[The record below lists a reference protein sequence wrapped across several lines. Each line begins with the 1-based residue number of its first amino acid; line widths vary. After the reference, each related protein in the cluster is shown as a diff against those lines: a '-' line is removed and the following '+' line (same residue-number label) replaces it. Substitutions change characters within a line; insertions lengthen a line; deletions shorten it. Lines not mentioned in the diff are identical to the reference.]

1 MANIIL
7 DYNLYTCTGPDPF
20 SGLTDVGKIAVA
32 SSVTFVAGS
41 SIFFIIGFLCGHFC
55 RKEKHNSQTSTGSR
69 TASQSDQGNIP
80 STPYYDDVVIQ
91 QSDQELEL
99 KENVAY
105 GPIR

>member
-1 MANIIL
+1 M
-7 DYNLYTCTGPDPF
+7 YTGPDPF
-20 SGLTDVGKIAVA
+20 SGLTDDGKIAVA
-32 SSVTFVAGS
+32 SSVTFIAGS

-55 RKEKHNSQTSTGSR
+55 RKERHNSQTSTDPG
-69 TASQSDQGNIP
+69 TTSQSDQGNIP